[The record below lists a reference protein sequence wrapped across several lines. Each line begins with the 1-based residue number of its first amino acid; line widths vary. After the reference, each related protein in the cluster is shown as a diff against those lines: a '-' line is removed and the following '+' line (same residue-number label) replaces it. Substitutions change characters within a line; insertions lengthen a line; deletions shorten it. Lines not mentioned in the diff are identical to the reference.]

1 MGILER
7 QLGMD
12 RQAHNKLLETF
23 KEEYRRTGRV
33 NTTCGRINAWYI
45 DLRNT
50 SGHLHQIIAQ
60 AYYLRTIY

>member
-12 RQAHNKLLETF
+12 RYAHNKLLETF

-50 SGHLHQIIAQ
+50 SGHLH
-60 AYYLRTIY
+60 